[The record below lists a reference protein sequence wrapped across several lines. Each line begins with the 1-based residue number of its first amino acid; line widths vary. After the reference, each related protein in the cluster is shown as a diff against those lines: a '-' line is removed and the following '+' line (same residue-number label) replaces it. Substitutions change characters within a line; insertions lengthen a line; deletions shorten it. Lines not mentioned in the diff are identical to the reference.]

1 MHIAVLTSEDGK
13 GKENI
18 IQPPGVP
25 CTVQFLCPLGGRE
38 SIGVAVTA
46 WMLLPVLLTLTTST
60 TASQVRPPL

>member
-1 MHIAVLTSEDGK
+1 MHRAVLTSADGK

-25 CTVQFLCPLGGRE
+25 YMVQFLCPLGGRE
-38 SIGVAVTA
+38 SIGVVVTA